1 MSRYAPLGYPSQDAL
16 ELAMLERWGAED
28 LFHETLRATRDGPPF
43 VFYEGPPT
51 ANGKPGIHHVFAR
64 TIKDLICRYQ
74 TMLGRSVTRI
84 AGWDTHGLPV
94 EIEVEKELGIRGK
107 PDIEKLGVA
116 EFNRRC
122 KESVFRY
129 KADWESLSERIGYWL
144 DYADPYV
151 TYTNQYIESVWW
163 LLKRLHDRDLLYEGH
178 KVLPYCWRCGT
189 ALSSHELALG
199 YDIHK
204 SPSIFLL
211 FEVTPAGTRAAGARG
226 KNSPGPATFLLVWT
240 TTPWTLPSN
249 VGIAVHPD
257 FTYVELDV
265 DGRHVIVERTRA
277 HQTVPGATH
286 GKPLASYPQVAEY
299 RGRDLIGWRYRQLL
313 DAVAVDT
320 DKGFRV
326 VAGDFVTNE
335 EGTGLVHLAPAF
347 GADDYAAVQREG
359 LPFFN
364 VVDAGGRFTGTRW
377 DAINGKTVFEAN
389 PLIAERLEREGKVF
403 GRYQPEGYEH
413 SYPYC
418 WRCDSPL
425 IYYARKSWFVR
436 TTAFRDRMLEINRGI
451 AWFPPEVGTGRFGE
465 WLENNVDWALSRDRY
480 WGTPLPV
487 WRCSEREEHLVVV
500 GSYRELA
507 QRLGSA
513 LPADFDPHKPQIDE
527 ITFPCPHCSAGGEG
541 SRRAGPARQRRRT
554 KGAGVMR
561 RVPEVID
568 AWFDSGSM
576 PCAQWHYPFEHEAE
590 FEAHFPADFIC
601 EGLDQTRGW
610 FYSLLAIAAGVFDQP
625 AFRHVIVNGLVLDA
639 EGRKMSK
646 RLGNV
651 VDPVQVVSEF
661 GADTVRLYLLASSQ
675 VGNQKRFDPT
685 TLPELAGGFINRL
698 RNTYGFFALYAED
711 WEPSAASGWSA
722 RSARPPVDRWL
733 LGKLDSLVATVRE
746 AWSGYDVTA
755 GTRAIMDFCDND
767 LSNWY
772 VRVNRSRFW
781 APDAKAD
788 PVALATLHEALV
800 TVTRLLAPAAP
811 FTSDAIHR
819 RVAGTSVHLAP
830 FPQDL
835 GRQDPGLAGAMQ
847 AIRTLASLA
856 RAARDAKALRVRQ
869 PLARMR
875 VAVPATVRRDLLE
888 ELLPLLAEEVNIK
901 AVDVVASDEELVRLR
916 AKPNFAALGK
926 VYGRQTPAAA
936 AAARSLS
943 PGQLRELEAG
953 RAVTV
958 IRDATP
964 FTLRPEDVVV
974 EREVKSD
981 WLIQSDGPFVV
992 ALDPALS
999 EELVREGV
1007 AREVI
1012 NRIQRL
1018 RKEAGYDYA
1027 LRIAVSISGDQEVL
1041 AAVRAHRDFIAGET
1055 LARQLDVGSDLP
1067 HPDVSQRVEIDRREV
1082 LISLR
1087 RHDVLGAPSKDRVND
1102 EDAA

>member
-1 MSRYAPLGYPSQDAL
+1 MSRYAPLEYAGQHAL
-16 ELAMLERWGAED
+16 EEAMLGLWRAED
-28 LFHETLRATRDGPPF
+28 LFHQTLRATRGGPPF

-129 KADWESLSERIGYWL
+129 KADWELLSERIGYWL
-144 DYADPYV
+144 DYAHPYV
-151 TYTNQYIESVWW
+151 TYTNEYVETVWW
-163 LLKRLHDRDLLYEGH
+163 LLKQLHERDLLYEGH
-178 KVLPYCWRCGT
+178 KVLPYCGRCGT

-199 YDIHK
+199 YDTHK

-211 FEVTPAGTRAAGARG
+211 FEVTHTVTDGARATRTQTE
-226 KNSPGPATFLLVWT
+226 GPQRFLLVWT

-249 VGIAVHPD
+249 VAIAVHPD

-265 DGRHVIVERTRA
+265 DGRHVIVEKALARKTI
-277 HQTVPGATH
+277 PGATH
-286 GKPLASYPQVAEY
+286 GKPLADYPQVAEY
-299 RGRDLIGWRYRQLL
+299 RGRDLVGWRYRQLL
-313 DAVAVDT
+313 DAVAVDAT
-320 DKGFRV
+320 QGFRV
-326 VAGDFVTNE
+326 VAGDFVTSE

-347 GADDYAAVQREG
+347 GADDYATVMREG

-364 VVDAGGRFTGTRW
+364 VVDAGGRFAGTRW

-389 PLIAERLEREGKVF
+389 PVIAERLEREGKLF

-413 SYPYC
+413 SYPFC

-436 TTAFRDRMLEINRGI
+436 TTAFRDRMLEINQGI

-487 WRCSEREEHLVVV
+487 WRCSEHDDHVVLI
-500 GSYRELA
+500 GSYQELA
-507 QRLGSA
+507 ERLGKDLTA
-513 LPADFDPHKPQIDE
+513 GFDPHKPHIDAL
-527 ITFPCPHCSAGGEG
+527 TFPCPHCGSSAPSAPSGRSAGRRPAARHEG
-541 SRRAGPARQRRRT
+541 KS
-554 KGAGVMR
+554 AGVMR

-576 PCAQWHYPFEHEAE
+576 PYAQWHYPFEHEAE
-590 FEAHFPADFIC
+590 FRAHFPAEFIC

-625 AFRHVIVNGLVLDA
+625 AYRHVIVNGLVLDA

-651 VDPVQVVSEF
+651 VDPVQVVTEF
-661 GADTVRLYLLASSQ
+661 GADTVRLFLLASSQ
-675 VGNQKRFDPT
+675 VANPKRFDAAT
-685 TLPELAGGFINRL
+685 IPELAGGFINRL

-711 WEPSAASGWSA
+711 WEPSAAPA
-722 RSARPPVDRWL
+722 MSARPAVDRWL
-733 LGKLDSLVATVRE
+733 LGRLDQLVAEVRN

-772 VRVNRSRFW
+772 VRVTRSRFW
-781 APDAKAD
+781 APDASAD
-788 PVALATLHEALV
+788 PAAVATLHEALV
-800 TVTRLLAPAAP
+800 TVTGLLAPAAP

-819 RVAGTSVHLAP
+819 RMAGTSVHLEP
-830 FPQDL
+830 FPSER
-835 GRQDPGLAGAMQ
+835 GRQDAGLAGAMQ

-856 RAARDAKALRVRQ
+856 RAARDARSLRVRQ

-875 VAVPATVRRDLLE
+875 IAVPAAVRRDLLE
-888 ELLPLLAEEVNIK
+888 ELLPLLGEEVNVK
-901 AVDVVASDEELVRLR
+901 HVDVVASDEELVRLR

-926 VYGRQTPAAA
+926 VHGRQTPAAA
-936 AAARSLS
+936 EAVRSLA
-943 PGQLRELEAG
+943 PAQLRELEAG
-953 RAVTV
+953 RPVSVT
-958 IRDATP
+958 REGST
-964 FTLRPEDVVV
+964 FTIRPEDVVV
-974 EREVKSD
+974 EREVVSD
-981 WLIQSDGPFVV
+981 WLIQSEGPYVV
-992 ALDPALS
+992 ALDPALT
-999 EELVREGV
+999 EDLVREGV
-1007 AREVI
+1007 ARELV
-1012 NRIQRL
+1012 NRVQRL
-1018 RKEAGYDYA
+1018 RKEAGYDYSS
-1027 LRIAVSISGDQEVL
+1027 RIAVSLSGAPDVL
-1041 AAVRAHRDFIAGET
+1041 AAAALHRDFIAGET
-1055 LARQLDVGSDLP
+1055 LARRLETGSDLP
-1067 HPDVSQRVEIDRREV
+1067 DPDVSQRVEIDGREV
-1082 LISLR
+1082 RISLR
-1087 RHDVLGAPSKDRVND
+1087 RHDGSGHHGTTA
-1102 EDAA
+1102 

>member
-1 MSRYAPLGYPSQDAL
+1 MSRYAPLEYAGQNAL
-16 ELAMLERWGAED
+16 ELAILHLWRSED
-28 LFHETLRATRDGPPF
+28 LFHQTLKATRDGPPF

-64 TIKDLICRYQ
+64 TIKDLVCRYQ

-116 EFNRRC
+116 QFNRRC

-144 DYADPYV
+144 DYAHPYV

-163 LLKRLHDRDLLYEGH
+163 LLKRLHQRDWLYEGH

-199 YDIHK
+199 YDTHK

-211 FEVTPAGTRAAGARG
+211 FEVTQAGEPVPQGRA
-226 KNSPGPATFLLVWT
+226 KKTQGPKRFLLVWT

-249 VGIAVHPD
+249 VAIAVHPD
-257 FTYVELDV
+257 FTYVEVDV
-265 DGRHVIVERTRA
+265 DGRHVIVEKTLAQRII
-277 HQTVPGATH
+277 PGATH
-286 GKPLASYPQVAEY
+286 GKPLASYLQVAEY
-299 RGRDLIGWRYRQLL
+299 RGRDLVGWRYRQLL
-313 DAVAVDT
+313 DAVAVDPK
-320 DKGFRV
+320 KGFRV

-347 GADDYAAVQREG
+347 GADDYAAVQQEG

-364 VVDAGGRFTGTRW
+364 VVDAGGRFAGTNW

-389 PLIAERLEREGKVF
+389 PVIAARLEREGKVF

-413 SYPYC
+413 SYPFC

-436 TTAFRDRMLEINRGI
+436 TTAFRDRMLEINREI
-451 AWFPPEVGTGRFGE
+451 AWFPAEVGTGRFGE

-487 WRCSEREEHLVVV
+487 WRCSEREDHLVVI
-500 GSYRELA
+500 GSYQELA
-507 QRLGSA
+507 ERLGTA
-513 LPADFDPHKPQIDE
+513 LPADFDPHKPQIDDLS
-527 ITFPCPHCSAGGEG
+527 FPCPHCAPRRSGPVRR
-541 SRRAGPARQRRRT
+541 SRRQ
-554 KGAGVMR
+554 GAAPGTMR

-576 PCAQWHYPFEHEAE
+576 PYAQWHYPFEHEAE
-590 FEAHFPADFIC
+590 FRAHFPAEFIC

-610 FYSLLAIAAGVFDQP
+610 FYSLLAIAAGAFDQP

-651 VDPVQVVSEF
+651 VDPVTVVSEF
-661 GADTVRLYLLASSQ
+661 GADTVRLYLLASSR
-675 VGNQKRFDPT
+675 VANEKRFDPAT
-685 TLPELAGGFINRL
+685 IPELAGGFITRL
-698 RNTYGFFALYAED
+698 RNTYGFFALYAENWD
-711 WEPSAASGWSA
+711 PTAGSAAPAPSV
-722 RSARPPVDRWL
+722 RPAVDRWL
-733 LGKLDSLVATVRE
+733 LGRLDALVAAVRE

-781 APDAKAD
+781 APDTTAD
-788 PVALATLHEALV
+788 PAALATLHEALV

-830 FPQDL
+830 FPGDY
-835 GRQDPGLAGAMQ
+835 GRQDPDLEGAMR

-875 VAVPATVRRDLLE
+875 VAVPAAVRQDLFE
-888 ELLPLLAEEVNIK
+888 GLLPLLGEEVNVK
-901 AVDVVASDEELVRLR
+901 RVDVVASDQELVRLR
-916 AKPNFAALGK
+916 ARPNFASLGK

-936 AAARSLS
+936 EAARSLS
-943 PGQLRELEAG
+943 PPELRELEAG
-953 RAVTV
+953 RPVSLTRDGSPFV
-958 IRDATP
+958 I
-964 FTLRPEDVVV
+964 RPEDVVV
-974 EREVKSD
+974 EREVVSD
-981 WLIQSDGPFVV
+981 WLIQSEGAFVV

-999 EELVREGV
+999 EELVREGL
-1007 AREVI
+1007 AREVV
-1012 NRIQRL
+1012 NRVQRL

-1027 LRIAVSISGDQEVL
+1027 LRIAVSLSGAPDVL
-1041 AAVRAHRDFIAGET
+1041 AAASVYREFIAGET
-1055 LARQLDVGSDLP
+1055 LARRLETGSDLP
-1067 HPDVSQRVEIDRREV
+1067 DPDVSQRLEIDGREV
-1082 LISLR
+1082 VISLR
-1087 RHDVLGAPSKDRVND
+1087 RHDGSGPHGTTA
-1102 EDAA
+1102 

>member
-1 MSRYAPLGYPSQDAL
+1 VSRYAPLEYAGQHAL
-16 ELAMLERWGAED
+16 EQEMLDRWRAED
-28 LFHETLRATRDGPPF
+28 LFHQTLRATRDGPPF

-144 DYADPYV
+144 DYARPYV
-151 TYTNQYIESVWW
+151 TYTNEYIESVWW
-163 LLKRLHDRDLLYEGH
+163 LLKRLHERDLLYEGH

-199 YDIHK
+199 YDTHK
-204 SPSIFLL
+204 SPSIFLR
-211 FEVTPAGTRAAGARG
+211 FEVTQAGKRRAGTARNRV
-226 KNSPGPATFLLVWT
+226 KEPQRFLLVWT
-240 TTPWTLPSN
+240 TTPWTVPSN
-249 VGIAVHPD
+249 VAIAVHPD

-265 DGRHVIVERTRA
+265 DGCHVIVEKTLA
-277 HQTVPGATH
+277 HKTIPGATH
-286 GKPLASYPQVAEY
+286 GKALADYPQVAEY
-299 RGRDLIGWRYRQLL
+299 RGRDLVGWRYRQLL
-313 DAVAVDT
+313 DAVAVDAK
-320 DKGFRV
+320 KGFRV

-347 GADDYAAVQREG
+347 GADDYATVMREG

-364 VVDAGGRFTGTRW
+364 VVDAGGRFTGTTW

-389 PLIAERLEREGKVF
+389 PVIAERLEREGKLF

-413 SYPYC
+413 SYPFC

-436 TTAFRDRMLEINRGI
+436 TTAFRDRMLDVNRGI

-487 WRCSEREEHLVVV
+487 WRCSEHEDHLVVI
-500 GSYRELA
+500 GSYQELA
-507 QRLGSA
+507 ERLGASE
-513 LPADFDPHKPQIDE
+513 LPADFDPHKPHIDAL
-527 ITFPCPHCSAGGEG
+527 TFPCPHCGFSDPSGRSAPGRPAG
-541 SRRAGPARQRRRT
+541 RR
-554 KGAGVMR
+554 KGVPAGVMR

-576 PCAQWHYPFEHEAE
+576 PYAQWHYPFEHEAE
-590 FEAHFPADFIC
+590 FQAHFPAEFIC

-625 AFRHVIVNGLVLDA
+625 AYRHVIVNGLVLDA

-651 VDPVQVVSEF
+651 VDPVQVVTEF
-661 GADTVRLYLLASSQ
+661 GADTVRLFLLASSQ
-675 VGNQKRFDPT
+675 VANPKRFDAAAI
-685 TLPELAGGFINRL
+685 PELAGGFINRL

-711 WEPSAASGWSA
+711 WEPSAAPALST
-722 RSARPPVDRWL
+722 RPPVDRWL
-733 LGKLDSLVATVRE
+733 LGRLDALVAAVRE

-772 VRVNRSRFW
+772 VRVNRARFW
-781 APDAKAD
+781 APDTSAD
-788 PVALATLHEALV
+788 PAALATLHEALV
-800 TVTRLLAPAAP
+800 TVTGLLAPAAP

-819 RVAGTSVHLAP
+819 RVTGTSVHLMP
-830 FPQDL
+830 FPTDR

-856 RAARDAKALRVRQ
+856 RAARDANSLRVRQ

-875 VAVPATVRRDLLE
+875 VAVPATVRRDRFE
-888 ELLPLLAEEVNIK
+888 ELLPLLGEEVNVK
-901 AVDVVASDEELVRLR
+901 QVDVVASDEELVRLR

-936 AAARSLS
+936 DAARSLA
-943 PGQLRELEAG
+943 PPELRELEAG
-953 RAVTV
+953 RTVRVT
-958 IRDATP
+958 RDGHT
-964 FTLRPEDVVV
+964 FTIRPEDVVV
-974 EREVKSD
+974 EREVVSD
-981 WLIQSDGPFVV
+981 WLIQSVGAYVV

-999 EELVREGV
+999 DELVREGL
-1007 AREVI
+1007 AREVV
-1012 NRIQRL
+1012 NRVQRL

-1027 LRIAVSISGDQEVL
+1027 FRIAVSLSGAPDVL
-1041 AAVRAHRDFIAGET
+1041 DAVARYRDFIAGET
-1055 LARQLDVGSDLP
+1055 LARRLDTGSDLP
-1067 HPDVSQRVEIDRREV
+1067 DPDVSQRVEIDGRGV

-1087 RHDVLGAPSKDRVND
+1087 RHDGSGHHGTTA
-1102 EDAA
+1102 